1 MTRTE
6 NPSTKKGALGVCT
19 EGMSIPPFLEGTDKR
34 TVVLRAAFTLFLQ
47 HGYSG
52 TSMDA
57 VTAEAGVSKATVYSH
72 FKSKEILFASLMRE
86 GSESVFAQFPVLKR
100 GNGSPEDDLHSFF
113 GPILQLIVAKRG
125 YAWHRL
131 VIAEGVRHPE
141 NSRLFYECVIEK
153 IVTLIQGYLHG
164 LVLEGGLPPN
174 TDTKLAAEA
183 LLSLTII
190 RPIHTILLLG
200 PEGIDRCGSLK
211 FNIHLFLKGLGA
223 KV

>member
-6 NPSTKKGALGVCT
+6 EPSTKKGALGVCT

-34 TVVLRAAFTLFLQ
+34 TLVLRAAFILFLQ

-72 FKSKEILFASLMRE
+72 FKSKDILFASLMRE
-86 GSESVFAQFPVLKR
+86 GSESVFAQFPPLAR
-100 GNGSPEDDLHSFF
+100 GKGSPEDDLNAFF

-141 NSRLFYECVIEK
+141 NSKLFYSSVIEK
-153 IVTLIQGYLHG
+153 IVALIQGYLNG
-164 LVLEGGLPPN
+164 LVFEGAIPN
-174 TDTKLAAEA
+174 IDTKLAAEA

-190 RPIHTILLLG
+190 RPIHTILLVG
-200 PEGIDRCGSLK
+200 PEGIDRCGSVK